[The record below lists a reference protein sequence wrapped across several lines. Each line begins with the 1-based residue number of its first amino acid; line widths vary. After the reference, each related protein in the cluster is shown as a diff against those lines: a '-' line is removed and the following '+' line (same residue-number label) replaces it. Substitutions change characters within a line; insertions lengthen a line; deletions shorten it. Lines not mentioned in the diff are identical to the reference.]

1 MRNVFVVS
9 LLIDNSLKET
19 VKGKGRK
26 EWLPIDGWIW
36 LLLDFRGKMIFH
48 KLRLITIYKR
58 FWNNY
63 NKNTTF
69 YQNISCAFYMAEDK
83 RTYTHAPTTLKNIW
97 CTHNLI
103 TILQHIPI
111 NVLCSINFL
120 GDSFGILGHTGAKG
134 HSHSS

>member
-1 MRNVFVVS
+1 VRNVFVVS

-48 KLRLITIYKR
+48 KLRLITIYIR

-63 NKNTTF
+63 NKNGFINSGTIFT
-69 YQNISCAFYMAEDK
+69 NKGGNRISA
-83 RTYTHAPTTLKNIW
+83 
-97 CTHNLI
+97 I
-103 TILQHIPI
+103 TIGIICEEYNKGENTWQLLNEMAMCKNYKYK
-111 NVLCSINFL
+111 NVTEIVNDNLWQCQKFSDYI
-120 GDSFGILGHTGAKG
+120 
-134 HSHSS
+134 